1 MVVLF
6 PPLHVGRPL
15 GFAPEAALE
24 DLGLP
29 LSGPG
34 VEVVQLLESQGF
46 WQYQVLGSW
55 WLGQQENSALEG
67 YGYQYWPI
75 CSTFLACRTPLP
87 DREAWWATV
96 YRVAKSWT
104 LLKGPCTHRLKTF
117 LACGSSAPVRVE
129 HEGSTAAW
137 LVGTLAVPSVQ
148 EHKLPPPQ

>member
-1 MVVLF
+1 M
-6 PPLHVGRPL
+6 
-15 GFAPEAALE
+15 FAPVRTRCRGGAAAWVARVLVA
-24 DLGLP
+24 
-29 LSGPG
+29 PG
-34 VEVVQLLESQGF
+34 TQ
-46 WQYQVLGSW
+46 GSW

-104 LLKGPCTHRLKTF
+104 LLKGPCTHRLKPF